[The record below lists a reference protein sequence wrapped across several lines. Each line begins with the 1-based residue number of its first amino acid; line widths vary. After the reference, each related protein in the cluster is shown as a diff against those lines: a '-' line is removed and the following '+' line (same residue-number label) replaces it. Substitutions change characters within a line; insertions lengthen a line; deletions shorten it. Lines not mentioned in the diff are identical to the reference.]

1 MKKRFGKYHDFIVL
15 WTMFWTA
22 ISVGLILGYLLNQL
36 VMCMSGAHYI
46 LEEEELEEV
55 KPKPSMVCNYSG
67 LPSALSYANENK
79 VRRTNS

>member
-1 MKKRFGKYHDFIVL
+1 
-15 WTMFWTA
+15 
-22 ISVGLILGYLLNQL
+22 
-36 VMCMSGAHYI
+36 MCMSGAHYI

-67 LPSALSYANENK
+67 LPSVLSYANENK